1 MPRRRT
7 PQEKKQL
14 SLLNDRRNGYGEN
27 LKASRK
33 NIPRNKAFV
42 NRANRHADRQALV
55 IATGPSDPDLGEV
68 ADLTVR
74 GRRRKVWRKWADVS
88 LGQVLAQRSE
98 RE

>member
-1 MPRRRT
+1 MQRRRT

-55 IATGPSDPDLGEV
+55 IATGSSDPDLGEQ

-74 GRRRKVWRKWADVS
+74 GRRRKVWRKWPDVS
-88 LGQVLAQRSE
+88 LGQVLAHRSE
-98 RE
+98 RG

>member
-14 SLLNDRRNGYGEN
+14 SLLNDRRNNYGEN
-27 LKASRK
+27 SKASRK

-55 IATGPSDPDLGEV
+55 IALGSHDAEQGER

-74 GRRRKVWRKWADVS
+74 GRRRRVWRKWPDIS
-88 LGQVLAQRSE
+88 LGQVLAGRSE
-98 RE
+98 HE